1 MRLRDYAEVSD
12 LAQMYVEAKGM
23 SYKEAIKKAK
33 ELLGSERVGAHLDS
47 DSNNSKTFKDSIT
60 EKEIKE
66 N

>member
-47 DSNNSKTFKDSIT
+47 DSNNSKQFNDSIT